1 MASFRVVYDT
11 CVLVPAPVRDLLL
24 RVAEAGLVRAS
35 MSDDILDE
43 LERVLT
49 RDFEV
54 PSDGAARLRRA
65 VERTFDDNVIPRER
79 YEDLVGLGGLPDA
92 DDEHVL
98 AAARS
103 VGAQVIVT
111 MNLKDFPFDR
121 VARFEIEILH
131 PDDFLLDLVD
141 LFPVK
146 IVRIIEDQAA
156 TLKNPPR
163 TYEEVLDALARTVP
177 GTVARLREL

>member
-35 MSDDILDE
+35 MSVHILDE
-43 LERVLT
+43 LERVLV
-49 RDFEV
+49 RDFDV
-54 PSDGAARLRRA
+54 PAERAARLRSA
-65 VERTFDDNVIPRER
+65 VERTFDDSVIPKER
-79 YEDLVGLGGLPDA
+79 YEDLVGLAGLPDA

-111 MNLKDFPFDR
+111 MNLKDFPADR
-121 VARFEIEILH
+121 VAPFEIEILH

-146 IVRIIEDQAA
+146 IARIIEDQAA
-156 TLKNPPR
+156 VLGNPPK

-177 GTVARLREL
+177 ATIARLREL